1 VAVKASSAPEIEQ
14 LIGRLRSADANE
26 RDAAVA
32 RLRVI
37 GSRALPRLTTLVSSS
52 EEPSHV
58 RVSALRALDGADTG
72 RARAVALTAT
82 ADADESVAAAAVAF
96 LAASIGEVDV
106 LDAVTALAL
115 DRTRPA
121 AVRLAAIDAVSQLPR
136 AVVQPLLQQVATET
150 TDGGAPD
157 DPLAARDW
165 LATQAAAPLSAL
177 HDFVLHARD
186 RERQDSSDKRRQ
198 DWLVTRGAAHALLAR
213 RGSRVALYDLR
224 ESFDAADAPLPL
236 DFLTAIAVLGDA
248 DSLEPL
254 ARAWAVAPVGSW
266 WRARLA
272 DTATDIMHRLRLTGR
287 SASLRRLRAK
297 HPGFL

>member
-1 VAVKASSAPEIEQ
+1 
-14 LIGRLRSADANE
+14 
-26 RDAAVA
+26 
-32 RLRVI
+32 
-37 GSRALPRLTTLVSSS
+37 
-52 EEPSHV
+52 V
-58 RVSALRALDGADTG
+58 RVSALRALDGADAG
-72 RARAVALTAT
+72 RSRAVALTAT
-82 ADADESVAAAAVAF
+82 ADDDETVAAAAIAV
-96 LAASIGEVDV
+96 LAASIGDVDV

-136 AVVQPLLQQVATET
+136 AVVQPLLQQVAKET
-150 TDGGAPD
+150 TDTSAPD

-165 LATQAAAPLSAL
+165 LAAQTAAPLSVL

-224 ESFDAADAPLPL
+224 ESFDAARAPLPL
-236 DFLTAIAVLGDA
+236 DFLTAMAALGDA

-254 ARAWAVAPVGSW
+254 ARAWAVSPVGSW
-266 WRARLA
+266 WRERLA
-272 DTATDIMHRLRLTGR
+272 DTATDIMHRLRLSGR
-287 SASLRRLRAK
+287 SASVRRLRAK
-297 HPGFL
+297 HHGFL